1 MFGSEMRDAA
11 ARIRRLLTK
20 EEEDKAKSR
29 RQQAMAQQLRASGWQ
44 PTVAA
49 TPAVQGPALA
59 DAARAIQ
66 VGFNAEEAYQ
76 AEAQRRLSDPGEY
89 DVADGSSLPAFAS
102 EGPIGAPRT
111 SQPATA
117 RPGAWHDRAVKM
129 AEYLGLDPDLV
140 TAASTDPEVDIAG
153 ILMGLQGYRH
163 LDRFGQYEL
172 NRAIAKL
179 QREHPQLYGTIQL
192 KQAGSIAS
200 PYQDVWALSDD
211 EIDKRM
217 AQNAAFLEGLDSLGD
232 AQDVGSVAAPLAMIQ
247 LAPKFTPATATLTAM
262 LLGTKWMTKGEQEML
277 QRELE
282 ARRRG
287 NYPFRQDQ
295 NP

>member
-1 MFGSEMRDAA
+1 
-11 ARIRRLLTK
+11 
-20 EEEDKAKSR
+20 
-29 RQQAMAQQLRASGWQ
+29 
-44 PTVAA
+44 
-49 TPAVQGPALA
+49 
-59 DAARAIQ
+59 
-66 VGFNAEEAYQ
+66 
-76 AEAQRRLSDPGEY
+76 
-89 DVADGSSLPAFAS
+89 
-102 EGPIGAPRT
+102 
-111 SQPATA
+111 
-117 RPGAWHDRAVKM
+117 
-129 AEYLGLDPDLV
+129 
-140 TAASTDPEVDIAG
+140 
-153 ILMGLQGYRH
+153 
-163 LDRFGQYEL
+163 
-172 NRAIAKL
+172 
-179 QREHPQLYGTIQL
+179 
-192 KQAGSIAS
+192 
-200 PYQDVWALSDD
+200 VWALSDD